1 MATGEWV
8 GGRQGVSQRLSRTNF
23 LDMVSHLQRVASPLS
38 SSQENFEARALHCT
52 HIGRLCP
59 IETPEGTNIG
69 LRKNLAM
76 LCSLSQFAEEDEVVE
91 KLKTLG
97 LKEVA

>member
-1 MATGEWV
+1 MI
-8 GGRQGVSQRLSRTNF
+8 
-23 LDMVSHLQRVASPLS
+23 SHLQRVASPLS
-38 SSQENFEARALHCT
+38 TSQENFEARALHCT

-76 LCSLSQFAEEDEVVE
+76 LASVSSKADSGEVME
-91 KLKTLG
+91 HLKNLG
-97 LKEVA
+97 IKEL

>member
-1 MATGEWV
+1 V
-8 GGRQGVSQRLSRTNF
+8 V
-23 LDMVSHLQRVASPLS
+23 SPLS
-38 SSQENFEARALHCT
+38 TSQENFSARALHCT

-76 LCSLSQFAEEDEVVE
+76 LCSVSQDVDERAVIE
-91 KLKTLG
+91 QMKALG
-97 LKEVA
+97 LQSV

>member
-1 MATGEWV
+1 
-8 GGRQGVSQRLSRTNF
+8 
-23 LDMVSHLQRVASPLS
+23 LS

-52 HIGRLCP
+52 HIGRICP

-76 LCSLSQFAEEDEVVE
+76 LCSISQSAPEQEILE
-91 KLKTLG
+91 KLKSLD
-97 LKEVA
+97 LKMAGS